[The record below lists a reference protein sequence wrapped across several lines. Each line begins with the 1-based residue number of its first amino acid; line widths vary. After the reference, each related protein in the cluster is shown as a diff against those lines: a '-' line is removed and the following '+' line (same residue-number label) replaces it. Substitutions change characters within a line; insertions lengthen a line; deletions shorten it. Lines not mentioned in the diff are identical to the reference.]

1 MDIYQIIIK
10 EIENVLLSVD
20 RQEIKILKQEILMA
34 RRIYVAGAGRSGLV
48 AGSFAMRLCQLGLC
62 AFLVGEVT
70 ATAIG
75 EGDLLI
81 LISGSGNTESI
92 VRFSQK
98 AKQEKTKVALLTVS
112 GEGRA
117 AANCGLIIKMP
128 GTCEKDVADRKIGM
142 ERTRQPMGA
151 LFEQSV
157 LLLLDGLVLELME
170 SLQETSQ
177 TMMRRHANLE

>member
-20 RQEIKILKQEILMA
+20 RQEIKVLKQEILMA

-62 AFLVGEVT
+62 AFLVGEVA

-98 AKQEKTKVALLTVS
+98 AKQEKTKAALLTVS

-117 AANCGLIIKMP
+117 AANCSLTIKMP
-128 GTCEKDVADRKIGM
+128 GTCEKDAADKNTGM
-142 ERTRQPMGA
+142 EGSRQPMGA

-170 SLQETSQ
+170 SLQETSK

>member
-20 RQEIKILKQEILMA
+20 RQEIKVLKQEILMA

-48 AGSFAMRLCQLGLC
+48 AGSFAMRLCQLG
-62 AFLVGEVT
+62 EVA

-98 AKQEKTKVALLTVS
+98 AKQEKTKAALLTVS

-117 AANCGLIIKMP
+117 AANCSLTIKMP
-128 GTCEKDVADRKIGM
+128 GTCEKDAADRNTGM
-142 ERTRQPMGA
+142 EGSRQPMGA

-170 SLQETSQ
+170 SLQETSK

>member
-20 RQEIKILKQEILMA
+20 RQEIKVLKQEILMA

-62 AFLVGEVT
+62 AFLVGEVA

-81 LISGSGNTESI
+81 LISGSERQLI
-92 VRFSQK
+92 
-98 AKQEKTKVALLTVS
+98 
-112 GEGRA
+112 A
-117 AANCGLIIKMP
+117 A
-128 GTCEKDVADRKIGM
+128 
-142 ERTRQPMGA
+142 
-151 LFEQSV
+151 
-157 LLLLDGLVLELME
+157 
-170 SLQETSQ
+170 
-177 TMMRRHANLE
+177 